1 MARRTAL
8 AFALTLS
15 ALAAPAAAQTEVAPT
30 VPARPGPRIDV
41 VFAIDATGS
50 MADEIQQVKQHLWS
64 TANGI
69 LQGDPQPDVRFGLVV
84 YRDRQDAEHTR
95 VVPLTRDVDAIHREL
110 MNLQATGGGDYP
122 EDVDAALQLAVDE
135 MNWSDS
141 GARLVFLIGDAP
153 PKSYG
158 VDRRALLERARRAE
172 ITFHTVQASG
182 MSGAGG
188 SLFAQIAQLTGGEAE
203 VLTYR
208 QMVAHNG
215 RQRLLLRRGTEVF
228 MSRRPLREA
237 ERALSFRELS
247 DRDLIRPA
255 PAAVSRRA
263 APSRTRRRA
272 HRGRAHPTRASG
284 GAPAPTA
291 APVEFSDSDIGGI
304 VNREARRAAAA
315 EGVSY

>member
-8 AFALTLS
+8 VFTL
-15 ALAAPAAAQTEVAPT
+15 ALAAFTAPAVAQPPRET
-30 VPARPGPRIDV
+30 PAQPRGPRIDV

-110 MNLQATGGGDYP
+110 MNLQATGGGDLA

-135 MNWSDS
+135 MNWSDT
-141 GARLVFLIGDAP
+141 GARMVFLIGDAP
-153 PKSYG
+153 AKSYG
-158 VDRRALLERARRAE
+158 VDRAALLERARRAE

-182 MSGAGG
+182 MTPAGG
-188 SLFAQIAQLTGGEAE
+188 ALFAQIAQLTGGEAE
-203 VLTYR
+203 ILTYR
-208 QMVAHNG
+208 QMIAHNG

-228 MSRRPLREA
+228 MGRRPLREA
-237 ERALSFRELS
+237 ERSLSFRELS
-247 DRDLIRPA
+247 SRNLIRPA
-255 PAAVSRRA
+255 PAAVARRA
-263 APSRTRRRA
+263 APRRSRRRSV
-272 HRGRAHPTRASG
+272 RGSAYRG
-284 GAPAPTA
+284 GGRPSAAAPAA

-304 VNREARRAAAA
+304 VNREARRAAEA

>member
-1 MARRTAL
+1 MARPIAL
-8 AFALTLS
+8 ALALC
-15 ALAAPAAAQTEVAPT
+15 ALAAPAAAQTAREATPT
-30 VPARPGPRIDV
+30 RGPKIDV

-110 MNLQATGGGDYP
+110 MSLQATGGGDYP

-135 MNWSDS
+135 MNWSES

-158 VDRRALLERARRAE
+158 VDRGALLERARRAE

-182 MSGAGG
+182 MSSAGG
-188 SLFAQIAQLTGGEAE
+188 TLFAQIAQLTGGEAE

-215 RQRLLLRRGTEVF
+215 RQRLLLRRGAEVF
-228 MSRRPLREA
+228 MGRRPLRDS
-237 ERALSFRELS
+237 ERALSFRELRS
-247 DRDLIRPA
+247 RNLIRPA
-255 PAAVSRRA
+255 PAAVARRA
-263 APSRTRRRA
+263 SPRRARRR
-272 HRGRAHPTRASG
+272 PTRDGYRSRARG
-284 GAPAPTA
+284 GAPTPAAA

-304 VNREARRAAAA
+304 VSREARRAAEA

>member
-8 AFALTLS
+8 ALALALATLS
-15 ALAAPAAAQTEVAPT
+15 APAAAQPT
-30 VPARPGPRIDV
+30 PAQVRGPRIDV

-135 MNWSDS
+135 MNWSES

-158 VDRRALLERARRAE
+158 VDREALLERARRAE

-182 MSGAGG
+182 MSTQGGA
-188 SLFAQIAQLTGGEAE
+188 LFTQIAQLTGGAAE

-215 RQRLLLRRGTEVF
+215 RQRLLLRRGEEVF
-228 MSRRPLREA
+228 MGRRPLREA
-237 ERALSFRELS
+237 ERALSFRELRS
-247 DRDLIRPA
+247 RNLIRPA
-255 PAAVSRRA
+255 PAAVARRA
-263 APSRTRRRA
+263 APRRA
-272 HRGRAHPTRASG
+272 RHRRHRRPARGDAYRSSG
-284 GAPAPTA
+284 GGGSAPAA

-304 VNREARRAAAA
+304 VNREARRAAEA